1 MKKLILLSLVMMEV
15 LLTQT
20 IFAIDKPYL
29 CRVSGL
35 KYTYASVIFFSQH
48 TASPRLYAIHNMTR
62 DTIWLT
68 HERKHPSA
76 SAGWSSE
83 LASDRWSAILV
94 TGRKFDLQCNI
105 QTKAGKMMMMPC
117 RRVISA
123 CQYSDFDS
131 KNPIGGG
138 YWVAENLT
146 YPELSAHIA
155 KRGFVLPTDSVSNL
169 TEQK

>member
-1 MKKLILLSLVMMEV
+1 MKKIMLMCSALFCV
-15 LLTQT
+15 LLTQMV
-20 IFAIDKPYL
+20 FAFDKPYL

-35 KYTYASVIFFSQH
+35 KYAYASVIFFSQH
-48 TASPRLYAIHNMTR
+48 TASPRLYAIHNMTH

-83 LASDRWSAILV
+83 LAPGRWSAILV

-105 QTKAGKMMMMPC
+105 QTRSGKMMMMPC
-117 RRVISA
+117 ERMVWV

-138 YWVAENLT
+138 YWVAENLM
-146 YPELSAHIA
+146 YHELSAHIT
-155 KRGFVLPTDSVSNL
+155 KRGFVLPADANRSASH
-169 TEQK
+169 Q